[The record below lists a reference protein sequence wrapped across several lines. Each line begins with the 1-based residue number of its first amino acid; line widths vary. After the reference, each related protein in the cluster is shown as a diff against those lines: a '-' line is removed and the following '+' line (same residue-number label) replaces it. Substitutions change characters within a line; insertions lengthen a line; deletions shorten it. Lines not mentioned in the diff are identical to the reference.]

1 MANNVLVKDIMSKDL
16 IVVENET
23 SAREVVSLMAKND
36 IDAVLVVQSGKPT
49 GIITNLDVLIRA
61 IDSGATLTSIIAR
74 MIYTN
79 PLVTIEESATLEEAA
94 NLMLNWKIH
103 HLPVTQKGKLVGM
116 VTYIDLAFS
125 APALLPTLKELW
137 RPTK

>member
-1 MANNVLVKDIMSKDL
+1 MANNVLVRDVMSKDVK
-16 IVVENET
+16 VVENET
-23 SAREVVSLMAKND
+23 SAQEVVALMAKND
-36 IDAVLVVQSGKPT
+36 IDALLVVQSGKPT

-61 IDSGATLTSIIAR
+61 IAAGATLSSIIAR

-79 PLVTIEESATLEEAA
+79 PLVTIEETATLEEAA
-94 NLMLNWKIH
+94 KLMVAWNIH
-103 HLPVTQKGKLVGM
+103 HLPVTQKGRLVGM

-125 APALLPTLKELW
+125 APSLMPILKELW

>member
-1 MANNVLVKDIMSKDL
+1 MAKNVLVKDIMSKDVK
-16 IVVENET
+16 VVENET
-23 SAREVVSLMAKND
+23 SAQEVVSIMAKND
-36 IDAVLVVQSGKPT
+36 VDAVLVVQSGKPT

-61 IDSGATLTSIIAR
+61 IASGATLTSIIAR

-94 NLMLNWKIH
+94 QLMLNWKIH
-103 HLPVTQKGKLVGM
+103 HLPVTQNSKLVGM

-125 APALLPTLKELW
+125 APALLPKLKELW